1 MTALPVAVTAIPV
14 GIAFGFILERAGLG
28 DPRKILGQLV
38 LRDFTVV
45 RVMFGAIVTAM
56 LLLVVSA
63 ALGIVDMTTIAV
75 PPTDIGAQVLG
86 GVIFGGG
93 FAVAALCPGTACV
106 AAASGRRDG
115 MAAVAGVF
123 LGTLVTPLLWPALGT
138 AAARAPREGALL
150 PQDLGLPLW
159 AVVLAIT
166 ALGVAAFMVARRVE
180 HHERAVPWWHIRR
193 VEVGALMLAGA
204 FVVIDARPA
213 ATPALR
219 EADHVAALDLAAWI
233 RDRRPGLRVID
244 LREGLDSTAYLIP
257 GAEPVPLAR
266 VPALNISV
274 SQPVVLYSDGG
285 TNAAQAWVLLRARGI
300 TNVYVLKDGMAAWED
315 EVLSPHPST
324 VPDDSAVARFDRARA
339 LSLWFGGKPSAERR
353 APSTRPLRPIR
364 RRNTC

>member
-1 MTALPVAVTAIPV
+1 VAP
-14 GIAFGFILERAGLG
+14 
-28 DPRKILGQLV
+28 
-38 LRDFTVV
+38 
-45 RVMFGAIVTAM
+45 
-56 LLLVVSA
+56 
-63 ALGIVDMTTIAV
+63 
-75 PPTDIGAQVLG
+75 
-86 GVIFGGG
+86 
-93 FAVAALCPGTACV
+93 
-106 AAASGRRDG
+106 
-115 MAAVAGVF
+115 
-123 LGTLVTPLLWPALGT
+123 
-138 AAARAPREGALL
+138 
-150 PQDLGLPLW
+150 
-159 AVVLAIT
+159 
-166 ALGVAAFMVARRVE
+166 
-180 HHERAVPWWHIRR
+180 
-193 VEVGALMLAGA
+193 
-204 FVVIDARPA
+204 
-213 ATPALR
+213 
-219 EADHVAALDLAAWI
+219 LDLAAWI